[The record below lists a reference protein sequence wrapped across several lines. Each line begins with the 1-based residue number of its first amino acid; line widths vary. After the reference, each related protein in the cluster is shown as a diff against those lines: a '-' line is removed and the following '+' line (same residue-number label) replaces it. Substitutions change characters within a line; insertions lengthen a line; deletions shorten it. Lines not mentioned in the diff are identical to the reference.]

1 MAGDAWRGKCVNH
14 GNLSRHFL
22 SWQNGGT
29 MENVNDFESLAGKLR
44 SVYRRQGPA
53 AQSENLMAVYRWYFD
68 GKISFNMK
76 LALLKENDRLLARY
90 VQNEI

>member
-1 MAGDAWRGKCVNH
+1 MAGDAWRMCKSWQPVTA
-14 GNLSRHFL
+14 LPFL
-22 SWQNGGT
+22 QNGGT

-68 GKISFNMK
+68 GKISFDMK